1 MVREHKKGIDR
12 DEKTI
17 CIMGVSW
24 KTKKKTKYDLS
35 KKDKIKERI

>member
-17 CIMGVSW
+17 CIMGASW
-24 KTKKKTKYDLS
+24 KTKYDLL

>member
-17 CIMGVSW
+17 CIMGARCIIAN
-24 KTKKKTKYDLS
+24 LAA
-35 KKDKIKERI
+35 IM